1 MQRSTRRLVPLLA
14 TGLLLAG
21 LAAAQDFDKLAGSTP
36 KQRADVQTAFMKQS
50 LGLTDAAAAKV
61 AAINLEYANQM
72 QPILTGSEGS
82 MQKLGAARRVE
93 QAKDAELQ
101 NALTREQFQQYQAA
115 KQEMRE
121 DLEQKLVQKSG
132 GGASAP

>member
-1 MQRSTRRLVPLLA
+1 MQRSTRWLVPLLVA
-14 TGLLLAG
+14 TLLLAG
-21 LAAAQDFDKLAGSTP
+21 VAAAQDFDKLAGSTP
-36 KQRADVQTAFMKQS
+36 KQRADAQTAFMKTR
-50 LGLTDAAAAKV
+50 LGLSDAASAKI
-61 AAINLEYANQM
+61 AAINLKYANQM

-115 KQEMRE
+115 KQEMKE
-121 DLEQKLVQKSG
+121 DLEQKVMQKAA

>member
-1 MQRSTRRLVPLLA
+1 MQRSTRRLVPLLVTA
-14 TGLLLAG
+14 LLLAG
-21 LAAAQDFDKLAGSTP
+21 VAAAQDFDKLAGSTP
-36 KQRADVQTAFMKQS
+36 KQRAEVQTAFMKAR
-50 LGLTDAAAAKV
+50 LGLSDAASAKV
-61 AAINLEYANQM
+61 AAINLKYANQM
-72 QPILTGSEGS
+72 QPILAGSEGS

-101 NALTREQFQQYQAA
+101 NALTRDQFQQYQAA

-121 DLEQKLVQKSG
+121 DLEQKVMQKAA